1 MVVNSPLFV
10 IWTVIFLLCFYSI
23 FSQPFSGV
31 GLPKFTSPPPYVKN
45 DSIVDDNSRRKLSVN
60 LVAGFPTYKGFTV
73 TSSQTAGLGYWV
85 AAGGDINGDGFQD
98 LLAGAPS
105 YNAGDGLVAVIYGSA
120 FPTSLTLQ
128 SLSSSGA
135 IYYGSGGST
144 ENAGISTAAAGD
156 INKDGYGDFLI
167 GSYNYNG
174 GAGRVHLVYG
184 GPNLAQGNL
193 LPPANTNG
201 IVTYTELAALSY
213 CGYPV
218 GGGGDINGDSFVDI
232 VIGCPWF
239 NSHVGK
245 AYVVFGKAT
254 MTSLNLNSILS
265 TQGFVIYGIGGV
277 EGYFSYSISIV
288 GDLNHD
294 GIDDLMAGNYCFFII
309 IFYFHSTF

>member
-1 MVVNSPLFV
+1 MAATSPFFV
-10 IWTVIFLLCFYSI
+10 FWTVIFLLCFYSI
-23 FSQPFSGV
+23 SSQPIPGV
-31 GLPKFTSPPPYVKN
+31 GLPKFTSTPQYVTN
-45 DSIVDDNSRRKLSVN
+45 NTIAEDSARRKLSVN
-60 LVAGFPTYKGFTV
+60 LAAGFPTYKGFTF

-85 AAGGDINGDGFQD
+85 SAGGDINGDGFQD

-128 SLSSSGA
+128 TLSNSGA

-174 GAGRVHLVYG
+174 GQGRVHLVFG

-201 IVTYTELAALSY
+201 IVTFTELTAGSY

-218 GGGGDINGDSFVDI
+218 GGGGDINGDSFGDF
-232 VIGCPWF
+232 VIGCPYY
-239 NSHVGK
+239 NSHSGK

-254 MTSLNLNSILS
+254 MISLTLNTILS
-265 TQGFVIYGIGGV
+265 TQGFVIYGIGGT
-277 EGYFSYSISIV
+277 EGFFSYSISIV
-288 GDLNHD
+288 GDLNND
-294 GIDDLMAGNYCFFII
+294 GIDDIMAG
-309 IFYFHSTF
+309 